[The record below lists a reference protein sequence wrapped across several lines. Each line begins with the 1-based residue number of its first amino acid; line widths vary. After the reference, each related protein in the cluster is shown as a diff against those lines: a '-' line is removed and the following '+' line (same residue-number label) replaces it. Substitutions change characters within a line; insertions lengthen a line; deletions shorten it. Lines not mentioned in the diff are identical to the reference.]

1 MMAEGTSPGRLIV
14 NQATMARGRINLQLD
29 QLLHDFR
36 QPRAASKVAFKVAE
50 GTHSSSVAGETWD

>member
-1 MMAEGTSPGRLIV
+1 
-14 NQATMARGRINLQLD
+14 MARGRINLQLD